1 MSQKKL
7 DPSVADLLESASEAE
22 RWRKKFVDSQV
33 DEIPKGWIT
42 REQASLYL
50 RLNKSQTNLQLSKS
64 IAKGDCL
71 KKDFLIFKNGRRIR
85 KPHYFLK

>member
-7 DPSVADLLESASEAE
+7 DPSVADLLESAIEAE
-22 RWRKKFVDSQV
+22 KWRKKLVDSEV

-42 REQASLYL
+42 REQVSVYL
-50 RLNKSQTNLQLSKS
+50 RLKKSQTNIQL
-64 IAKGDCL
+64 AKLIEKGECL
-71 KKDFLIFKNGRRIR
+71 KKDFLIFQNKRRIK

>member
-7 DPSVADLLESASEAE
+7 DPSVADLLESAKESE
-22 RWRKKFVDSQV
+22 RWRKKLVDSEV

-50 RLNKSQTNLQLSKS
+50 RLNKSQTIMQLSKS

-71 KKDFLIFKNGRRIR
+71 KKDFLIFQNGRRMR